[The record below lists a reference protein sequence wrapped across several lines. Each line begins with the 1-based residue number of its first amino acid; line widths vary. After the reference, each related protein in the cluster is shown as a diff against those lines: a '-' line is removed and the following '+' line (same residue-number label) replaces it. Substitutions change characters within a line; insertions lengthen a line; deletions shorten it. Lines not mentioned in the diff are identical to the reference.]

1 MNRSVAII
9 VAITNAVIDGAV
21 VITVDQ

>member
-1 MNRSVAII
+1 MNRSVAIS

-21 VITVDQ
+21 VIIVDE

>member
-1 MNRSVAII
+1 MNRSRAII

-21 VITVDQ
+21 VIIVDE